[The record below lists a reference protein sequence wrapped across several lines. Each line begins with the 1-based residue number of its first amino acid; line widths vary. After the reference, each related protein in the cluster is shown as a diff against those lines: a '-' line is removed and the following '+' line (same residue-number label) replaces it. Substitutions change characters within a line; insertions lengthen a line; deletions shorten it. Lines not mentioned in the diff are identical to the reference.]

1 MPVTRPTQRFA
12 AAPARALLLL
22 LTALLVMACG
32 PGHASADNDR
42 QRTRTVSAVQ
52 VDAPADIPQ
61 AESAPD
67 GKDHCGGKQVPA
79 TQPAV
84 HDNGHRDQDTAHD
97 VRASS
102 KTVTLQRPAGRPHPG
117 GPAPPAPDLA
127 QLSVLRI

>member
-1 MPVTRPTQRFA
+1 MSVTRPTQRFA
-12 AAPARALLLL
+12 AAPARALLLM

-32 PGHASADNDR
+32 PGRTAADDDR
-42 QRTRTVSAVQ
+42 QSTQVVSAVQ
-52 VDAPADIPQ
+52 TDSSEDVPS
-61 AESAPD
+61 AEPAPD
-67 GKDHCGGKQVPA
+67 DKDHCGEKRIPA
-79 TQPAV
+79 PEPAV

-102 KTVTLQRPAGRPHPG
+102 KTVTVQRPVGRPHPG